1 MLWIVSSGLTYKLF
15 SLCALCR
22 QEAAEHA
29 RGVVNVAFDAGSLHE
44 ANPAGLVSITL
55 VGNV

>member
-1 MLWIVSSGLTYKLF
+1 MLWIVSSGLTYKRIL
-15 SLCALCR
+15 ALCR

-44 ANPAGLVSITL
+44 ANPAGLVSLTL